1 MTAGIEIMSA
11 DKQTA
16 AKSYIFGIIAL
27 GFAACVV
34 SACNVNLEYLDQ
46 RFWLLALATV
56 TLGSRLCV
64 RIPRVS
70 GQVTVTDTFIFL
82 TMLIFGGEAAVLLSA
97 TEAFFSSFHVSKK
110 WAVRLFNS
118 AAAALAYF
126 CTMSVLQLCFG
137 PVRDLTGDDY
147 TSEFV
152 LAICL
157 MALIQFALNSTMV
170 MTGVALKSGQPI
182 WRTWKQNFLYS
193 SITYFAGASAAA
205 TIAKLI
211 GVMGFYAFI
220 ATTPIIAIV
229 YITYWTYLKNV
240 EAKSAQI
247 EQAQR
252 HVEEL
257 SDNIAEQERISDELA
272 RTIAEQGRISRAL
285 QESEAHFRNAFDH
298 AAIGMALVAPDGS
311 WLQVN
316 DSLCTI
322 LGYEEHELLAMHYQA
337 NTHPE
342 DFADDNHQMHQ
353 LLAGKLPTCQVEKRF
368 IHKSGQC
375 VWVLV
380 NLSLVTASEGH
391 PLHFIAQVQD
401 ITERKLAE
409 DQLQHAAFH
418 DALTGLPN
426 RVLFTDHLQL
436 ALDQG
441 RRNPEH
447 LFAVLFV
454 DLDRFKNIND
464 SLGHAA
470 GDRLIQTV
478 ARRLERC
485 IRPAD
490 TAARFG
496 GDEFAVLLNG
506 IFEINDAIR
515 VAERIESELKQSFDL
530 DGHEV
535 FTTASIGIALSTT
548 GYKNP
553 DDILRDAD
561 TAMYRAK
568 ANGKARY
575 EVFDKV
581 MHARAMSLLQLEND
595 MRRATERGE
604 FVVYYQ
610 PIIEMATGKLSGF
623 EALVRWQHP
632 ERGLISPAEFIPM
645 AEETGLIVPLGRW
658 VLSEACLQLRL
669 WQKRYPQ
676 QAAAMTMSVNLS
688 SKQFMQ
694 ANLIQQIRQIL
705 SETGLEPGCLRLE
718 ITESV
723 IMEKAETT
731 SKMLKQ
737 LKSLGVQLSIDDFG
751 TGYSSLSYLHHF
763 PVDTL
768 KVDRSFVSRMDADG
782 GKSEIVRTIITLA
795 HNLGMKV
802 VAEGVETAHQQ
813 KQLTILQCEY
823 GQGYLFSRPVIAD
836 LAGALIAKEPPAF
849 TAATTNTSAPR
860 TTDDAQPHAAAADA
874 ETSDIAFV
882 M

>member
-1 MTAGIEIMSA
+1 ML
-11 DKQTA
+11 
-16 AKSYIFGIIAL
+16 GIIAL
-27 GFAACVV
+27 GLVACVI
-34 SACNVNLEYLDQ
+34 SAYGLDWEYLDH
-46 RFWLLALATV
+46 RFWLLAIATI

-82 TMLIFGGEAAVLLSA
+82 TMLMFGGEAAVLLSA
-97 TEAFFSSFHVSKK
+97 TESFLSSFRVSKK
-110 WAVRLFNS
+110 WTVRLFNS
-118 AAAALAYF
+118 GAAAIAYF
-126 CTMSVLQLCFG
+126 CTMSTLQFCFG
-137 PVRDLTGDDY
+137 PMRDLSGADY
-147 TSEFV
+147 TSEFI
-152 LAICL
+152 LAVCL

-170 MTGVALKSGQPI
+170 MAGVALKSGQPI
-182 WRTWKQNFLYS
+182 WQTWKQNFLYS

-211 GVMGFYAFI
+211 DVMGFYAFI

-240 EAKSAQI
+240 ETKTTQI

-257 SDNIAEQERISDELA
+257 SHNIAEQERISDELA
-272 RTIAEQGRISRAL
+272 RTIAEQDRISRAL

-322 LGYEEHELLAMHYQA
+322 LGYDEPELLAMKYQA

-342 DFADDNHQMHQ
+342 DLADDNHQMAQ
-353 LLAGKLPTCQVEKRF
+353 LLKGKLPTCQVEKRF
-368 IHKSGQC
+368 VHKSGRC

-401 ITERKLAE
+401 ITERKMAE

-441 RRNPEH
+441 RRNTEH

-515 VAERIESELKQSFDL
+515 VAERIETELKQSFDL

-610 PIIEMATGKLSGF
+610 PIVEMTTGNLSGF

-658 VLSEACLQLRL
+658 VLSEACLQMRM

-676 QAAAMTMSVNLS
+676 AAAMAISVNLS

-705 SETGLEPGCLRLE
+705 HETGLEPGCLRLE

-723 IMEKAETT
+723 IMEKAENT

-768 KVDRSFVSRMDADG
+768 KVDRSFVSRMDDAG
-782 GKSEIVRTIITLA
+782 GNSEIVRTIITLA

-802 VAEGVETAHQQ
+802 VAEGVETLHQQ
-813 KQLTILQCEY
+813 KQLTILNCEY
-823 GQGYLFSRPVIAD
+823 GQGFLFSRPIVANLAD
-836 LAGALIAKEPPAF
+836 ALIAKDSHA
-849 TAATTNTSAPR
+849 R
-860 TTDDAQPHAAAADA
+860 AAAAPLTTVAAHAPADA